1 MSGQQ
6 RVTIYDLAAKLGVSV
21 ATVNR
26 AFSDSGR
33 ISPETRL
40 RVLETAEEMGYRANR
55 AAQSLRRGPLRIGV
69 LLCCPVAVYL
79 NEIRRG
85 VESAF
90 SDLAQYNVYPDLHT
104 VAGYNAEDR
113 REEINAVLD
122 GFVSDG
128 CAGAVLFLSGDNSGF
143 AGKVAELSAAMPVA
157 TVANDLPPCG
167 QKVSVTADGERA
179 GRLAAELLGL
189 CCPVRRFAVV
199 TGGLHTAI
207 HAANVRGFRG
217 YADEHGFRRVDL
229 YEHDDDRE
237 RFVEQMERVIARRND
252 YDGIYITSSS
262 STLGERLLSG
272 AAGLRVVTT
281 DLYAENRA
289 LLKKELICATIF
301 QNPRRQGYTV
311 VQRLYRYLSER
322 TGTGRVLITPEL
334 VFSSNADT
342 RRGEEFNPFSSE
354 TDAP

>member
-1 MSGQQ
+1 MSGQE

-26 AFSDSGR
+26 AFSGSGR
-33 ISPETRL
+33 ISAETQR

-55 AAQSLRRGPLRIGV
+55 AAQSLRRGPTRIGV

-79 NEIRRG
+79 DEIRRG

-104 VAGYNAEDR
+104 VVGFNAEDR
-113 REEINAVLD
+113 KEEIDGILD
-122 GFVSDG
+122 GFLADG
-128 CAGAVLFLSGDNSGF
+128 YDGAVLFLSGDNSGF
-143 AGKVAELSAAMPVA
+143 AEKTAALSAAMPTA

-167 QKVSVTADGERA
+167 QTLSVTADGECA

-189 CCPVRRFAVV
+189 CCPGKRFAVV

-217 YADEHGFRRVDL
+217 YADEHDFRRVDV
-229 YEHDDDRE
+229 YEHDDDRQ
-237 RFVEQMERVIARRND
+237 RFVERMEQVVARRAD

-262 STLGERLLSG
+262 TTLSEELLSG
-272 AAGLRVVTT
+272 AAELRVVTT
-281 DLYAENRA
+281 DLYDQNRA
-289 LLKKELICATIF
+289 LLKKERICATIF
-301 QNPRRQGYTV
+301 QDPRRQGYTV
-311 VQRLYRYLSER
+311 VQRLYRYISDH
-322 TGTGRVLITPEL
+322 TGGGRVLLTPEL
-334 VFSSNADT
+334 IFSANADA
-342 RRGEEFNPFSSE
+342 RRDGE
-354 TDAP
+354 